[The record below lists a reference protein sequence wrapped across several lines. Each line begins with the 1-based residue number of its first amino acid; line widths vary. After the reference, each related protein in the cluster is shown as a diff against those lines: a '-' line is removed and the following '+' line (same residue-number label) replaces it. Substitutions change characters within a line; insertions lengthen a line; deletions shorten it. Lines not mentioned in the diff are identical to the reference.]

1 MCKVFKLGD
10 KNSEEEEIEKYY
22 FINFFC
28 RNFIKYFQNF
38 INFKIYKL
46 FEMRFIKIYK
56 VSTHTKIV

>member
-38 INFKIYKL
+38 INF
-46 FEMRFIKIYK
+46 
-56 VSTHTKIV
+56 